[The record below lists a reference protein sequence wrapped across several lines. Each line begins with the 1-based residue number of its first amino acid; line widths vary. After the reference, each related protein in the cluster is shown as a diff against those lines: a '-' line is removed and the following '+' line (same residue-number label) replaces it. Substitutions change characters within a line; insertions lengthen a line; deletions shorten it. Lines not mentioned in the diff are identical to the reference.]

1 MSEYFEISINRA
13 YSNKH
18 YATYFDNDVKD
29 VNRNQA
35 KNHQYLLKKFNEMA
49 ASSLNYALK
58 EKSFCNDD
66 SFLYRFLHA
75 RKFDCDSAME
85 LLIKYL
91 QYKQNNVQILRDIN
105 IFDEHIQLALR
116 DGNPGLLSQRDRR
129 GRKVVTFT
137 AANWNTN
144 KYRLQ
149 DIYRALLLTLD
160 KLLEDVQNQ
169 ALGFVII
176 VDWTNF
182 TYRQSTHL
190 TPKIL
195 KTMIEGLQDCMPI
208 KFKGIHFIAQPWY
221 VELALSVIKPF
232 FKENI
237 KERFYV
243 HGTNLNS
250 LHELVCKD
258 ILPSELGGET
268 PNVNNLDWY
277 HSLLDSSQSTEE
289 HATNKPYR
297 IIKDIVYSKPSVKLD
312 DNFKDTNCSNSV
324 KLKS

>member
-1 MSEYFEISINRA
+1 
-13 YSNKH
+13 
-18 YATYFDNDVKD
+18 
-29 VNRNQA
+29 
-35 KNHQYLLKKFNEMA
+35 MA
-49 ASSLNYALK
+49 ASSLNLALK
-58 EKSFCNDD
+58 EKSFCSDD
-66 SFLYRFLHA
+66 CFLSRFLHA
-75 RKFDCDSAME
+75 RKFDCDQAMD

-91 QYKQNNVQILRDIN
+91 QYKQNNAQILKDIN
-105 IFDEHIQLALR
+105 IFDEQIQLALR
-116 DGNPGLLSQRDRR
+116 DGNPGLLNQRDRR
-129 GRKVVTFT
+129 GRKVITFT
-137 AANWNTN
+137 AANWNTS
-144 KYRLQ
+144 KYSLL

-169 ALGFVII
+169 ALGFVVI

-182 TYRQSTHL
+182 TFKQSSYL

-232 FKENI
+232 LKEKI
-237 KERFYV
+237 KERFYI

-250 LHELVCKD
+250 LHELVSKD

-277 HSLLDSSQSTEE
+277 HYLLDSSQST
-289 HATNKPYR
+289 ADNNTTKPYR
-297 IIKDIVYSKPSVKLD
+297 IIKEIIYSKPTLKLD
-312 DNFKDTNCSNSV
+312 DKQNPFTDNNCSNLV

>member
-13 YSNKH
+13 YNNKNFSS
-18 YATYFDNDVKD
+18 YFDKGFETPKG
-29 VNRNQA
+29 NQV
-35 KNHQYLLKKFNEMA
+35 KNHQYLLKKFSDMA
-49 ASSLNYALK
+49 ASSLNFALK
-58 EKSFCNDD
+58 EKSCCNDE
-66 SFLYRFLHA
+66 SFLYRFLYA
-75 RKFDCDSAME
+75 RKFDCDNAME
-85 LLIKYL
+85 LLINYL
-91 QYKQNNVQILRDIN
+91 QYKQNNAQILKDIN
-105 IFDEHIQLALR
+105 IFDEQIQMALR
-116 DGNPGLLSQRDRR
+116 DGNPGLLNQRDRR

-137 AANWNTN
+137 AANWNTS

-169 ALGFVII
+169 ALGFVVI

-182 TYRQSTHL
+182 TYKQSTHL

-195 KTMIEGLQDCMPI
+195 KNMIEGLQDCMPI

-237 KERFYV
+237 KERFYI

-250 LHELVCKD
+250 LHELVSKD

-277 HSLLDSSQSTEE
+277 HSLLDSSQTMAE
-289 HATNKPYR
+289 HVPNKPYR
-297 IIKDIVYSKPSVKLD
+297 LIKDVIYSKPSVSDSKE
-312 DNFKDTNCSNSV
+312 TICSRSV
-324 KLKS
+324 ELKS